1 MGPAIAVLAVLTLTA
16 QASDAEPPIA
26 VVDRFIAFVD
36 ASDAS
41 GAAAMLTNDAM
52 LGIGDVGG
60 PLRKETVLA
69 LNFKKQGCR
78 RSGIH
83 ETDGPPKSQP
93 DVRFVELR
101 YICPYGAKSG
111 RSGEH
116 EITVTYF
123 AQGSKIAGYYL
134 HAGTAPK
141 P

>member
-1 MGPAIAVLAVLTLTA
+1 MGPALGVIAVLTLTA
-16 QASDAEPPIA
+16 QASGAEPPIA

-36 ASDAS
+36 ASDAA

-78 RSGIH
+78 RSAIH

-93 DVRFVELR
+93 NVRFVKVR

-116 EITVTYF
+116 ELTVTYF

-134 HAGTAPK
+134 NAGTEPK

>member
-26 VVDRFIAFVD
+26 VVDRFIVFVD
-36 ASDAS
+36 AFDAS

-83 ETDGPPKSQP
+83 ETDAPPKSQP
-93 DVRFVELR
+93 NVRFVEVR

-116 EITVTYF
+116 ELTVTYF

-134 HAGTAPK
+134 NAGTEPK